1 MRINPSQLEGHLRR
15 GLAPAYLLCG
25 DEPLQL
31 TEAFDAITD
40 AAREGGFGERVVLD
54 ADSRFDW
61 NGLTAE
67 LGSLSLFA
75 ARRVV
80 DLRLP
85 GGKPGREG
93 GAVLRDALDTL
104 GPDTLLL
111 VHTGRLEG
119 SAYKSA
125 WFKALEQKGV
135 VVQSQSIDIAQ
146 LPRWITRRAAARGM
160 TLDEEA
166 AAILAER
173 TEGNLLACDQELE
186 KLLLVEGPGTLS
198 PQQVLAAVSDS
209 ARHDF
214 YQLADEALAGNA
226 PRIARIV
233 PHLEGEGTPLPLVL
247 WALGQ
252 DIRGLCTLAH
262 GGGSTQRPPPG
273 LAGGAFQWKRRR
285 TLFEAALA
293 RHPLDRL
300 LELLSEFAL
309 LDRAA
314 KGRGAGVTPWVAL
327 ERYCLA
333 LAGHPEFLPRGG
345 DGAGRPVTA
354 P

>member
-1 MRINPSQLEGHLRR
+1 MRLHPPQIEGHLRR

-31 TEAFDAITD
+31 TEAFDAITT
-40 AAREGGFGERVVLD
+40 AARETGFQERVVLD

-61 NGLTAE
+61 GVLTAE

-75 ARRVV
+75 TRRVI

-93 GAVLRDALDTL
+93 GAVLREVLETL
-104 GPDTLLL
+104 SPDTLLL
-111 VHTGRLEG
+111 VNTGKLDG
-119 SAYKSA
+119 GAYKSA
-125 WFKALEQKGV
+125 WFKGLEQKGV
-135 VVQSQSIDIAQ
+135 VVQSQAIDIAQ
-146 LPRWITRRAAARGM
+146 LPRWIARRAAARGM
-160 TLDEEA
+160 TLDDEA
-166 AAILAER
+166 AAIIAER

-186 KLLLVEGPGTLS
+186 KLLLVEGPGTLD
-198 PQQVLAAVSDS
+198 PRQVLAAVSDS

-226 PRIARIV
+226 GRIARIV

-262 GGGSTQRPPPG
+262 GGGATQRPPPG
-273 LAGGAFQWKRRR
+273 LVGGAFQWKRRR
-285 TLFEAALA
+285 ALFEAALA
-293 RHPLDRL
+293 RHPMARL
-300 LELLSEFAL
+300 LDLLAQFAL

-333 LAGHPEFLPRGG
+333 LAGQPGFLPRQ
-345 DGAGRPVTA
+345 DR
-354 P
+354 